1 MLSQNLNQKNYF
13 FKFRILSL
21 LLLLF
26 ALAGCPSQLRI
37 ERDFQQRRE
46 ISYQNLMRAGQSQST
61 TDLEMVAGQLSMSD
75 SLELAL
81 RHNKDVQLA
90 KENLLEAKGQMTEAI
105 ATALPTASFTG
116 SALRNDNSGFATQK
130 ETYDLMVLARQ
141 PLYLGGLAGAAI
153 DAAAVFS
160 YMSQQQLR
168 QALHDVYRQVRQA
181 YLDNLLAT
189 EMVKVAQQAK
199 LDADKHLLDTEK
211 QLKYGTGTKFDV
223 LRARVRA
230 TSLEAELI
238 RRQNQAG
245 ISLTNMLNVLGVSQL
260 SDIQLTDTLIFEKQP
275 PSTRDNLFLAM
286 KQRPELLIG
295 ESMIRLARNNIKA
308 QQAADR
314 PRVYLQGTYQRTYP
328 GFSSNFTDLLP
339 AGDDTDPDADPG
351 DTAMPSFGGKEWERT
366 MSGGIVMEW
375 AFFDG
380 FATAGR
386 VTQAKADLHRQ
397 QVTLRKQEQQVQFEL
412 NQAVLNLQSSEKFV
426 QSQSGNVDS
435 AEESLRLAQV
445 NYREGTGTSLDVIS
459 AQTALDHARADYI
472 TAVHSYEISL
482 LSLQWAMGDID
493 FGLPDNAASND
504 DESAKT
510 ITVIQTETE
519 TAETRI
525 VTENVPTETNTAN
538 QTGSAQPNNDPG
550 EPGN

>member
-1 MLSQNLNQKNYF
+1 M
-13 FKFRILSL
+13 
-21 LLLLF
+21 LLLF
-26 ALAGCPSQLRI
+26 ALAGCPSQQSI

-46 ISYQNLMRAGQSQST
+46 ISYQNLTRTGQSQGT

-75 SLELAL
+75 CLELAL
-81 RHNKDVQLA
+81 RHNKDVQIA

-116 SALRNDNSGFATQK
+116 SALRNDNSGFASQK

-168 QALHDVYRQVRQA
+168 QVLHSVYRQVRHA

-199 LDADKHLLDTEK
+199 LDADEHLLDTEK

-245 ISLTNMLNVLGVSQL
+245 ISLTNLLNVLGVSQL
-260 SDIQLTDTLIFEKQP
+260 SDIQLTDTLIFKKQP
-275 PSTRDNLFLAM
+275 PSARDNLFLAM

-295 ESMIRLARNNIKA
+295 EAMIRLARNNIKA

-314 PRVYLQGTYQRTYP
+314 PKVYLQGTYQRTYP
-328 GFSSNFTDLLP
+328 GFSSNFSNLIP
-339 AGDDTDPDADPG
+339 AGDETDPDAA
-351 DTAMPSFGGKEWERT
+351 TAVPSFGGKEWERT

-375 AFFDG
+375 PFFDG

-397 QVTLRKQEQQVQFEL
+397 QVTLRKLEQQVQFEL
-412 NQAVLNLQSSEKFV
+412 NQAVLNLQSSENFV

-459 AQTALDHARADYI
+459 AQTALDQARADYI

-482 LSLQWAMGDID
+482 LSLEWAMGDID
-493 FGLPDNAASND
+493 FGLPDNAASNET
-504 DESAKT
+504 ESAET
-510 ITVIQTETE
+510 ITATQTE
-519 TAETRI
+519 TAETKT
-525 VTENVPTETNTAN
+525 VTEDEPTKTNTTN
-538 QTGSAQPNNDPG
+538 QTGSTQPNHDPG
-550 EPGN
+550 KPVE